1 MKFVRRLVVDMPVNA
16 SYTQTLEK
24 SSCSLIPAQ
33 KKKTSVTFNNTKNLI
48 QGNKGWKGDQG
59 PMGLPVSLFGM
70 IFKINEA

>member
-1 MKFVRRLVVDMPVNA
+1 MKFVRRLVVDIPVSA
-16 SYTQTLEK
+16 SYTQSLEK
-24 SSCSLIPAQ
+24 KQLWLNSNPE
-33 KKKTSVTFNNTKNLI
+33 KTSVTFNNTKHLI

>member
-1 MKFVRRLVVDMPVNA
+1 MKFVRRLVVDIPVSA

-24 SSCSLIPAQ
+24 SSCGLIPAQ
-33 KKKTSVTFNNTKNLI
+33 KKTSVTFNNTKNLI